1 MKNIFSLSL
10 IILLFIFNN
19 IFCSIE
25 GQEFYKGFL
34 KATSDSE
41 LIEELPEQCFGKL
54 FDYYFLVL
62 KISYYQND
70 SMTLISSIENIIIDS
85 LVLNCPLKPIALL
98 LNDINLNLTSQELTS
113 TLYSK
118 SFKLGQIIYNEYTNP
133 NITASSL
140 GYTLGKIVNLFRKNF
155 VEPKFIQ
162 EEETQKNIV
171 PNKKIFDENDYFG
184 LFEGLFL
191 GMKKEDNGEES
202 LCYKDVLKGKD
213 EIMKHVRKGMKGV
226 EEGKSV
232 GKMIRTILFNLMTV
246 EGLVIDCNLLSLGG
260 SVISKFTSMK
270 EMMVLYDK
278 IIKNVG
284 DYITILK
291 NIFTCYTN
299 KDLKGI
305 GMNIGKFISKIFDF
319 YVK

>member
-1 MKNIFSLSL
+1 
-10 IILLFIFNN
+10 
-19 IFCSIE
+19 
-25 GQEFYKGFL
+25 
-34 KATSDSE
+34 
-41 LIEELPEQCFGKL
+41 
-54 FDYYFLVL
+54 
-62 KISYYQND
+62 
-70 SMTLISSIENIIIDS
+70 MTLISSIENIIIDS

-140 GYTLGKIVNLFRKNF
+140 GNTLGKIVNLFRKNY
-155 VEPKFIQ
+155 VEPKFIK

-284 DYITILK
+284 DYINILK

>member
-1 MKNIFSLSL
+1 MKNIFSL

-25 GQEFYKGFL
+25 GQDFYKAFL

-41 LIEELPEQCFGKL
+41 LKEELPEQCFGKL
-54 FDYYFLVL
+54 FDYYFLIL

-98 LNDINLNLTSQELTS
+98 LNDINFNLTSQELTS

-140 GYTLGKIVNLFRKNF
+140 GNTLGKIVNLFRKNY
-155 VEPKFIQ
+155 VEPKAIK

-246 EGLVIDCNLLSLGG
+246 EGLVIDCNLLSLG
-260 SVISKFTSMK
+260 
-270 EMMVLYDK
+270 
-278 IIKNVG
+278 
-284 DYITILK
+284 
-291 NIFTCYTN
+291 
-299 KDLKGI
+299 
-305 GMNIGKFISKIFDF
+305 
-319 YVK
+319 